1 MTKIAMSQEL
11 KQALLNRYPPM
22 QRIDLHSGP
31 KEEALKKE
39 DYKTIEIR
47 SDPNDTSSNKVKL
60 TVVLLKDN
68 KPEQIVAWH
77 KSVIGKVLPSMGLQD
92 NRSKARF
99 MEETMKEPIVSK
111 WRTIYEGK
119 MSKDE
124 EDKPTLTDDNF
135 KKAVQAFL
143 KTVMPHHCLRKQR
156 RYLLFAVRK
165 PFGMTVRRF
174 VQELEEKNNDLALYP
189 PKFDNTQKLPKDIV
203 SAVRDNSWPVSW
215 QKQAILQGHDTLA
228 STNEQTIE
236 FFERIEETEGDKKEE
251 DFGWTI
257 PRKKRAKNSHES
269 SESGDRKRSRGS
281 DKAKKYNSY
290 DKKKSSSGKKPY
302 VKYTPEQKKAYYEKK
317 KKEEL
322 KSQEAMVIKA
332 TKAAVNAIYA
342 AEKAKINPND
352 NDSDS
357 ESDADSVSS
366 SNSDTSTDSERSSAT
381 GTEEAFASMNIDGKK
396 KDAEDDTYSA

>member
-1 MTKIAMSQEL
+1 MSQEL
-11 KQALLNRYPPM
+11 KQALQNRYPPM
-22 QRIDLHSGP
+22 QRIDLHSAP

-39 DYKTIEIR
+39 DYKTIEIK
-47 SDPNDTSSNKVKL
+47 SDPNDNSSNKVKL
-60 TVVLLKDN
+60 TIVLLKDN
-68 KPEQIVAWH
+68 QPEKVIAWQ
-77 KSVIGKVLPSMGLQD
+77 KSVICKVLPSMGLQD

-99 MEETMKEPIVSK
+99 MEETMKEPIVST

-124 EDKPTLTDDNF
+124 ADKPTLTDDNF

-143 KTVMPHHCLRKQR
+143 KTIMPHHCLRKQR

-165 PFGMTVRRF
+165 PFGMSVRRF

-189 PKFDNTQKLPKDIV
+189 PKFDNTQKLPKDII
-203 SAVRDNSWPVSW
+203 SAVRDNSWPMLW

-228 STNEQTIE
+228 SSNEQTIE
-236 FFERIEETEGDKKEE
+236 FFERIEETEGEKKEE

-281 DKAKKYNSY
+281 DKAKKYNNSY
-290 DKKKSSSGKKPY
+290 DKKKSSSGGKKPY
-302 VKYTPEQKKAYYEKK
+302 VKYTAEQKKAYYEKK

-342 AEKAKINPND
+342 AEKAVNNGNAD
-352 NDSDS
+352 DSDS
-357 ESDADSVSS
+357 DANSVSS
-366 SNSDTSTDSERSSAT
+366 SNSDDSTDSERSSAT
-381 GTEEAFASMNIDGKK
+381 GTEEAFASMDLDDK
-396 KDAEDDTYSA
+396 KDDSSTISA